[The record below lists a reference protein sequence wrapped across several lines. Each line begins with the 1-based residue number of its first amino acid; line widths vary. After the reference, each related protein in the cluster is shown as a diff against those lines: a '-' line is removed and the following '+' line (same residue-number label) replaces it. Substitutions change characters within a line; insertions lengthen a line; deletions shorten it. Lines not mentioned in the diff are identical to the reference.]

1 MTLKEMIS
9 DVRAR
14 VRELAPRELTDDL
27 IRHWLNEGQLDFAR
41 KTLCLASRA
50 KSVTTAGDAVYAL
63 PSDLLRL
70 LEVKYGAEK
79 LSEIPL
85 ADAVDTEGVPTGY
98 AKLGQ
103 TSILLSPVPSAEGQ
117 LEIIY
122 YQTPDKLVNPGDE
135 SILPTTCHEAV
146 VLYATI
152 RAYEATPNLAE
163 SQVAVLDRLM
173 GQYNAKVQQQ
183 AGQFGQRK
191 ARAWQVVR

>member
-50 KSVTTAGDAVYAL
+50 QRVTTAGNAMYAL

-70 LEVKYGAEK
+70 REVKYGAEK
-79 LSEIPL
+79 LFEIPL

-152 RAYEATPNLAE
+152 RAYEATPNLTE
-163 SQVAVLDRLM
+163 GQIAVSDRLTA
-173 GQYNAKVQQQ
+173 QYNAKVQQQ

>member
-50 KSVTTAGDAVYAL
+50 RSVTTAGDAMYAL
-63 PSDLLRL
+63 PADLLKLR
-70 LEVKYGAEK
+70 EVKHDGER
-79 LSEIPL
+79 LPEIPL
-85 ADAVDTEGVPTGY
+85 AGAVDAEGLPTGY
-98 AKLGQ
+98 VRLGQ
-103 TSILLSPVPSAEGQ
+103 TSILLSPVPNESKA
-117 LEIIY
+117 LEIAY
-122 YQTPDKLVNPGDE
+122 YQTPDKLVKLDDE
-135 SILPTTCHEAV
+135 SVLPVTCHEAV
-146 VLYATI
+146 ALFAVV
-152 RAYEATPNLAE
+152 RAHEATPNLME

-183 AGQFGQRK
+183 AGQFRQK
-191 ARAWQVVR
+191 KTSAWTVIR

>member
-70 LEVKYGAEK
+70 REVKYGVEK
-79 LSEIPL
+79 LFEIPL

-152 RAYEATPNLAE
+152 RAYEATPNLTE
-163 SQVAVLDRLM
+163 GQIAVSDRLTA
-173 GQYNAKVQQQ
+173 QYNAKVQQQ
-183 AGQFGQRK
+183 AGQFRQRK
-191 ARAWQVVR
+191 TSAWTVIR

>member
-70 LEVKYGAEK
+70 REVKYGAEK

-152 RAYEATPNLAE
+152 RAYEATPNLTE
-163 SQVAVLDRLM
+163 GQIAVSDRLTA
-173 GQYNAKVQQQ
+173 QYNAKVQQQ
-183 AGQFGQRK
+183 AGQFRQRK
-191 ARAWQVVR
+191 TSAWTVIR

>member
-50 KSVTTAGDAVYAL
+50 QSVTTAGDAMYAL

-70 LEVKYGAEK
+70 REVKYGAEK

-152 RAYEATPNLAE
+152 RAYEATPNLTE
-163 SQVAVLDRLM
+163 GQIAVSDRLTA
-173 GQYNAKVQQQ
+173 QYNAKVQQQ